1 MNACANHHIV
11 GASPKE
17 RLILAGIEVL
27 QENGIAGFSARKTT
41 ALCGVSPAALY
52 KHFAN
57 REELLTAII
66 SYINQ
71 RWYDIQ
77 AAVIEQCKGETVK
90 DQIVVISMAY
100 IRFLADNPEFRT
112 VLMMNDEQMPP
123 EDVRMKSDLS
133 RLTKELITCYCAETG
148 MAPERRHVKT
158 FIVRSLI
165 YGAALMFDNGQI
177 AYDDE
182 NLLQVEQAIR
192 REFELA

>member
-1 MNACANHHIV
+1 MSADTGGRPM

-52 KHFAN
+52 KHFAS

-71 RWYDIQ
+71 QWYEIQ
-77 AAVIEQCKGETVK
+77 ADVIAQCEGEAVKE
-90 DQIVVISMAY
+90 QIVFISMAY

-133 RLTKELITCYCAETG
+133 RLTKELITRYCAEAG
-148 MAPERRHVKT
+148 MTAERRHVKT

-182 NLLQVEQAIR
+182 NLHQVEQAIR